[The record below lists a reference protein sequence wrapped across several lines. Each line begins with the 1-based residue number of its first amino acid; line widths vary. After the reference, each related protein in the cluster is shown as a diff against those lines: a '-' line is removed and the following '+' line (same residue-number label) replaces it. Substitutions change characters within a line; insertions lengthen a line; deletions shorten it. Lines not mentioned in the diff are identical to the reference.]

1 LATFYQKVEEGEMVK
16 DFLKDFIPPVLK
28 KRINSLRQPWQGDYS
43 SWAEAKNN
51 CSGYDDSGILQ
62 KVERSSE
69 LVAKG
74 EAVYERDSVLFEEI
88 SYSWPLAASLMWTY
102 QKFNKLHV
110 LDFGGSLGSTFYQN
124 CMFTKEMKDFSW
136 TVVEQEKFVQVGL
149 EKFQTAQLKFSSN
162 LDSAFKNEAINLVLF
177 SSVLQYLEEPYQ
189 LLANIIEKAPPVIV
203 LDRLMTAKTDRDIIT
218 IQKVSSNIYEA
229 TYPCRFFNE
238 KNITSILRD
247 KYDLIGRFPSFVG
260 NQGYINGNVPFED
273 IGHFWIRKKD

>member
-1 LATFYQKVEEGEMVK
+1 MKAFIKEL
-16 DFLKDFIPPVLK
+16 IPPFLM
-28 KRINSLRQPWQGDYS
+28 KRINSLRQPWRGDYS

-51 CSGYDDSGILQ
+51 CSGYDDSEILQ
-62 KVERSSE
+62 KVERSFE
-69 LVAKG
+69 LVARG

-102 QKFNKLHV
+102 QKYKKLHV

-124 CMFTKEMKDFSW
+124 RMFTKDMKDFSW

-162 LDSAFKNEAINLVLF
+162 LDSVFKDEDINLVLF

-189 LLANIIEKAPPVIV
+189 LLANVIEYSPPVIV
-203 LDRLMTAKTDRDIIT
+203 LDRLITSKAGRDIIT
-218 IQKVSSNIYEA
+218 IQKVDSEIYEA

-238 KNITSILRD
+238 ENISSILRE
-247 KYDLIGRFPSFVG
+247 KYELVDRFPSFVG
-260 NQGYINGNVPFED
+260 NRGFINGKIPFED
-273 IGHFWIRKKD
+273 IGQFWIRKQG